1 MRGRDALARLRCALL
16 GVVDGA
22 GELMERVG
30 LDLLLFR
37 WVVCVDDLCRSPQ
50 ALKELEPTSK
60 ARLAPTFLAAVLS
73 QPWPLL
79 LRRGRPPR
87 DRVYR
92 SRQTALTGARPS
104 EPQSDIQRKIDN
116 VAV

>member
-37 WVVCVDDLCRSPQ
+37 WVVCVDDPRRSPR

-79 LRRGRPPR
+79 LRRGPCPSART
-87 DRVYR
+87 R
-92 SRQTALTGARPS
+92 SPVLANRFNRRQA
-104 EPQSDIQRKIDN
+104 QRASKRYTT
-116 VAV
+116 

>member
-1 MRGRDALARLRCALL
+1 MRGRDALARLRSAQL

-60 ARLAPTFLAAVLS
+60 ARLAPNF
-73 QPWPLL
+73 
-79 LRRGRPPR
+79 
-87 DRVYR
+87 
-92 SRQTALTGARPS
+92 
-104 EPQSDIQRKIDN
+104 
-116 VAV
+116 